1 MPFESSIHLWVVLLT
16 PGLYLLC
23 VGLFHLRQRPVAV
36 SGGLD
41 LALLAAAT
49 AGPMIAGP
57 LDILQPAGTV
67 WPWRL
72 VVPVVSF
79 AFLTA
84 IALLAT
90 RPRLVVYNVSLDRL
104 RPVVAEIAARL
115 DPEARWA
122 GETVALPGRGV
133 QVHLEGRG
141 GMRSMSLVAIGAKTS
156 PEGWADVTRRVRH
169 AVRRVRVRRSPWA
182 AAFIGCGC
190 LLLAASGWLV
200 VAGAFRAAAAP
211 APEPPATVQPAA
223 EAGIHRSLNRDLLR
237 CRREA
242 AVGPA

>member
-1 MPFESSIHLWVVLLT
+1 MPFDSSIPLWVVLLT
-16 PGLYLLC
+16 PGLYLVC
-23 VGLFHLRQRPVAV
+23 VGLFQLRRRPVAL
-36 SGGLD
+36 SGGSD
-41 LALLAAAT
+41 LTLLAAAA

-57 LDILQPAGTV
+57 LDMLQPAGSG

-72 VVPVVSF
+72 VVPLVSF

-84 IALLAT
+84 IAMLAT

-133 QVHLEGRG
+133 QVHLDGRG

-156 PEGWADVTRRVRH
+156 PEGWAEVTRRVRQ
-169 AVRRVRVRRSPWA
+169 ALRRVRVRRSPWA
-182 AAFIGCGC
+182 AVFIGCGC
-190 LLLAASGWLV
+190 LLLTASAWL
-200 VAGAFRAAAAP
+200 ALPGFFRATPAKDIDPPVAA
-211 APEPPATVQPAA
+211 QPAA
-223 EAGIHRSLNRDLLR
+223 
-237 CRREA
+237 
-242 AVGPA
+242 

>member
-1 MPFESSIHLWVVLLT
+1 MDGLAGRRVIMPFESSIPLWVVLLT
-16 PGLYLLC
+16 PGLYLVC
-23 VGLFHLRQRPVAV
+23 VGLFHLRRRPVAIA
-36 SGGLD
+36 GGRD
-41 LALLAAAT
+41 LALLAAAV

-57 LDILQPAGTV
+57 LGILQPAGTG

-72 VVPVVSF
+72 VVPLVSF

-90 RPRLVVYNVSLDRL
+90 RPRLVVYNVSLDQL
-104 RPVVAEIAARL
+104 RPVMAEIASRL

-133 QVHLEGRG
+133 QVHLDGRG

-169 AVRRVRVRRSPWA
+169 AVRRVRVKRSPWA
-182 AAFIGCGC
+182 AVFIGCGS
-190 LLLAASGWLV
+190 LLLAASAWMA
-200 VAGAFRAAAAP
+200 VAGLVRAAP
-211 APEPPATVQPAA
+211 AKGIDPPAATQPAA
-223 EAGIHRSLNRDLLR
+223 
-237 CRREA
+237 
-242 AVGPA
+242 

>member
-1 MPFESSIHLWVVLLT
+1 MPFQASIPLWVVLLT
-16 PGLYLLC
+16 PGLYLVC
-23 VGLFHLRQRPVAV
+23 IGLFHLRRRPVAI
-36 SGGLD
+36 SGGRD
-41 LALLAAAT
+41 LALLAAAV

-57 LDILQPAGTV
+57 LDMLQPAGTG

-72 VVPVVSF
+72 VVPFVSF

-90 RPRLVVYNVSLDRL
+90 RPRLVVYNVSFDRL

-133 QVHLEGRG
+133 QVHLDGRG
-141 GMRSMSLVAIGAKTS
+141 GMRSMSLVAIGTKMS

-169 AVRRVRVRRSPWA
+169 AVRRVQVRRSPWA
-182 AAFIGCGC
+182 AVFIGCGC
-190 LLLAASGWLV
+190 LLLAAAVWLAL
-200 VAGAFRAAAAP
+200 AGFFRPAP
-211 APEPPATVQPAA
+211 ARPVEPPAAAQPAA
-223 EAGIHRSLNRDLLR
+223 
-237 CRREA
+237 
-242 AVGPA
+242 

>member
-1 MPFESSIHLWVVLLT
+1 MPFESSIPLWVVLLT
-16 PGLYLLC
+16 PGLYLVC
-23 VGLFHLRQRPVAV
+23 VGLFHLRRRPVAI
-36 SGGLD
+36 SGGGD
-41 LALLAAAT
+41 LTLLAAAA

-57 LDILQPAGTV
+57 LDMLQPAGSG

-72 VVPVVSF
+72 VVPLVSF

-84 IALLAT
+84 IAMLAT

-104 RPVVAEIAARL
+104 RPVVAEIVARL

-133 QVHLEGRG
+133 QVHLDGRG

-169 AVRRVRVRRSPWA
+169 AVRRVRVRPSPWA
-182 AAFIGCGC
+182 AVFIGCGC
-190 LLLAASGWLV
+190 LLLAASAWLAL
-200 VAGAFRAAAAP
+200 AGFFRAAP
-211 APEPPATVQPAA
+211 APNAEPAAIAQPAA
-223 EAGIHRSLNRDLLR
+223 
-237 CRREA
+237 
-242 AVGPA
+242 